1 WNSTPYSVKECLMEQ
16 DRSKDI
22 EIVLF
27 QGSHQLAPGEFEQ
40 HSLKDLTLG
49 LFGKNLEEV
58 KADWRKVSAQIREMI
73 QATEDVKPTGYG
85 LDSVTISLGF
95 NAKGHLV
102 FIAEAG
108 VQATVSVTFKR
119 I

>member
-1 WNSTPYSVKECLMEQ
+1 MEP
-16 DRSKDI
+16 DKPKDT

-27 QGSHQLAPGEFEQ
+27 QGSRQLAPGEFEQ

-49 LFGKNLEEV
+49 LFGRNIEEV
-58 KADWRKVSAQIREMI
+58 KADWKRVSTQIREMI

-95 NAKGHLV
+95 NAKGQLV

-108 VQATVSVTFKR
+108 VKATVSVTFKR
-119 I
+119 V